1 MTSSRAARRR
11 HLPTSPFSPP
21 PADPAPEDYCLH
33 DRVTHEKYG
42 LGRVIGVEEG
52 VAVIVD
58 FGPPTLRIAAPYHK
72 LVKL

>member
-11 HLPTSPFSPP
+11 HLPTSPFNPP
-21 PADPAPEDYCLH
+21 QAAPAPETYALH
-33 DRVTHEKYG
+33 DQVTHEKYG
-42 LGRVIGVEEG
+42 LGRVVGVEEG

-58 FGPPTLRIAAPYHK
+58 FGLPTLRIVAPYHK